1 MTGSAIVLAGGFG
14 TRLQKVVSEL
24 PKPMAPVAGK
34 PFLQYVLD
42 YLGKQG
48 IDTAILAVGYLR
60 NTIIEYFGDEY
71 NGLIIKYSAED
82 EPLGTGGAIK
92 QACAMADGENVF
104 VINGDT
110 FFDVD
115 LAQLF
120 RFHISNQAL
129 LSVALKRM
137 EKFDRYGTVEIN
149 DRNKIT
155 GFREKEYL
163 DEGLINGGVYCLNKN
178 IFPDSIPQK
187 FSFETEI
194 LEKEI
199 KTGKIFGLE
208 SKGYFIDIGIPED
221 YEKAQTDFI
230 DV

>member
-1 MTGSAIVLAGGFG
+1 MTRSAIVLAGGFG

-42 YLGKQG
+42 YLDRQG
-48 IDTAILAVGYLR
+48 INQTVLAVGYLR
-60 NTIIEYFGDEY
+60 ETIIQYFGDAY
-71 NGLIIKYSAED
+71 NGITIKYSVED

-92 QACAMADGENVF
+92 QACDLVEEENVF

-115 LAQLF
+115 LAELF
-120 RFHISNQAL
+120 QFHISKNAF
-129 LSVALKRM
+129 LSVALKKM
-137 EKFDRYGTVEIN
+137 EKFDRYGTVELN
-149 DRNKIT
+149 HENKIT
-155 GFREKEYL
+155 GFREKKYL
-163 DEGLINGGVYCLNKN
+163 DEGLINGGIYCLNKK
-178 IFPDSIPQK
+178 IFPSSIPQK

-199 KTGKIFGLE
+199 QSGKIFGLE

-221 YEKAQTDFI
+221 YEKAQIDFAGF
-230 DV
+230 